1 VGDEQHKGKPVKRR
15 VMLIAAGLFP
25 LLGYLRTLA
34 AKDAAVNDIT
44 QELVLSDFSG
54 AEPYVLPDAG
64 WRGFSDRV
72 MGGVSDASFEQTT
85 IGGKNC
91 VRLSGRVTRE
101 SNGGFIQMAMYFGR
115 GNAELDGSAYAG
127 IELLVFGNN
136 ENYNV
141 HVRTADCGWYDDS
154 YRYTFFAK
162 DTWQTVRIPWEEFQP
177 NSVKVP
183 LNSSLINRIAILGWM
198 REFQADI
205 ALARIALYT

>member
-1 VGDEQHKGKPVKRR
+1 
-15 VMLIAAGLFP
+15 MLLAAGLFP
-25 LLGYLRTLA
+25 LTGYCQTLA
-34 AKDAAVNDIT
+34 ARDEPPVNDIA

-54 AEPYVLPDAG
+54 AEPYVLQGAG

-72 MGGVSDASFEQTT
+72 MGGVSDATFEQATVS
-85 IGGKNC
+85 GKNC

-101 SNGGFIQMAMYFGR
+101 SNGGFIQMALYFGR

-127 IELLVFGNN
+127 IELLVYGNN

-154 YRYTFFAK
+154 YRYTFLAK
-162 DTWQTVRIPWEEFQP
+162 DSWQTVRIPWGEFQP
-177 NSVKVP
+177 NSVRVP
-183 LNSSLINRIAILGWM
+183 LNSSRLNRISILGWM

-205 ALARIALYT
+205 ALARIALYK